1 MGVRGGADAGSTAAS
16 GVDAGSHA
24 AAMEVRA
31 GAGAAAVA
39 ADGALSGFSVG
50 APADFFSLDGDD
62 VTFAGRAG
70 DQLLDTFIFA
80 GGDRCIDG
88 VWRAGRKV
96 VSGGRHHQRSAI
108 EARYR
113 ATLERLLRA

>member
-1 MGVRGGADAGSTAAS
+1 L
-16 GVDAGSHA
+16 
-24 AAMEVRA
+24 E
-31 GAGAAAVA
+31 
-39 ADGALSGFSVG
+39 VG
-50 APADFFSLDGDD
+50 APADFVSLNTDD
-62 VTFAGRAG
+62 VMFAGRGG
-70 DQLLDTFIFA
+70 DQLLDTFVFA

-96 VSGGRHHQRSAI
+96 VSGGRHHERAAI